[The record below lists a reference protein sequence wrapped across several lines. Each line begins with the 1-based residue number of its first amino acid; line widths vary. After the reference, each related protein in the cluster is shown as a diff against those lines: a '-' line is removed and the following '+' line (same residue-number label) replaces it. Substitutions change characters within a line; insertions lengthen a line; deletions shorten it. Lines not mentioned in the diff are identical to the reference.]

1 MSDLRFRVQ
10 GNGDWPIL
18 TVRGPMRYV
27 EPVFRP
33 PSEADSLILQVTVG
47 CSHNACT
54 FCAMYRNKAY
64 RIRDLAEIREEVR
77 EAASQWPE
85 CPRVFLGDG
94 DALAAPAEFLRE
106 VVAELRAALPRL
118 RRISLYATP
127 MNLLEKSERELVSLR
142 ESGVGLFY
150 LGMES
155 GSDEVLRSVG
165 KGATSAEIVESVR
178 RGRAAGFAASVMVLL
193 GLGGVEGSEAHA
205 RASAEAASAMQPE
218 YLSALTWYPVPE
230 APLHRKLA
238 AGRFTLPD
246 DLGVLGEL
254 EILLRHAE
262 LRDTVFRANH
272 ASNPLPIGGRL
283 SRDRERLLAAVEAAK
298 AGFLPLRPSFLR
310 GT

>member
-1 MSDLRFRVQ
+1 MH
-10 GNGDWPIL
+10 
-18 TVRGPMRYV
+18 YV

-54 FCAMYRNKAY
+54 FCAMYRNKRF
-64 RIRDLAEIREEVR
+64 RIKDLPQVREEIRE
-77 EAASQWPE
+77 AAAEWPG

-94 DALAAPAEFLRE
+94 DALAAPAEFLLE
-106 VVAELRAALPRL
+106 VLGELRAAFPRL

-127 MNLLEKSERELVSLR
+127 MNLLEKGARELEALR
-142 ESGVGLFY
+142 KAGLGLFY

-165 KGATSAEIVESVR
+165 KGAKSAEIVESVQK
-178 RGRAAGFAASVMVLL
+178 GRDAGMAASIMVLL
-193 GLGGVEGSEAHA
+193 GLGGREGSEEHA
-205 RASAEAASAMQPE
+205 RASADAASAMQPE

-230 APLHRKLA
+230 APLHRALA
-238 AGRFTLPD
+238 AGRFSLPD
-246 DLGVLGEL
+246 DAGILKEL
-254 EILLRHAE
+254 DILIRRTE

-283 SRDRERLLAAVEAAK
+283 SRDRERLLAVVEAAR
-298 AGFLPLRPSFLR
+298 AGLLPLRPSFLR

>member
-1 MSDLRFRVQ
+1 
-10 GNGDWPIL
+10 
-18 TVRGPMRYV
+18 MRYV

-33 PSEADSLILQVTVG
+33 PSEAESLILQVTVG

-64 RIRDLAEIREEVR
+64 RVRDLAEIREEVR
-77 EAASQWPE
+77 EAAADWPD

-94 DALAAPAEFLRE
+94 DALAAPTELLVE
-106 VVAELRAALPRL
+106 VLGELRTAFPRL
-118 RRISLYATP
+118 RRTSLYATP
-127 MNLLEKSERELVSLR
+127 MNLLDKAGSELQVLR
-142 ESGVGLFY
+142 EAGLDLFY

-155 GSDEVLRSVG
+155 GSDDVLRTVG
-165 KGATSAEIVESVR
+165 KGATAEEIVDAVR
-178 RGRAAGFAASVMVLL
+178 KGRAAGLAASVMVLL

-205 RASAEAASAMQPE
+205 RASAEVVSLMQPE

-230 APLHRKLA
+230 APLFRKLA
-238 AGRFTLPD
+238 AGRFSLPD
-246 DLGVLGEL
+246 DLGILREL
-254 EILLRHAE
+254 EILLRHSE

-283 SRDRERLLAAVEAAK
+283 SRDRDRLLAAVAAAR
-298 AGFLPLRPSFLR
+298 AGIVPLRPSFLR